1 MVSIM
6 TAFTHML
13 NTQLILLVYLLIGV
27 ICKKKGFIDEHTRVK
42 LVDFVLMI
50 TLPCMIFESFN
61 QDLTPEILRKTAS
74 SLIIAIGIALAALLL
89 GKVIYL
95 HWPQRKRVILQ
106 YATLVNNSGF
116 LGLPLVESMFGPD
129 GLLFAS
135 IFIIPNRVLMWTAG
149 MSLFTSSDSRE
160 RARRI
165 LLNPGMIAVYLGL
178 IRRLAGVPVPAFLDT
193 SVTKVGAITSPLS
206 MILIGAMLVGV
217 EWKKLIEPVI
227 LYLAAVRLILLPLAA
242 LFFLKLL
249 HVDPLVAGVS
259 LVLTGMPAGTTTAL
273 LAEKYGEDAD
283 FASRCVI
290 ATTVMCL
297 FTAPML
303 MLFV

>member
-1 MVSIM
+1 
-6 TAFTHML
+6 
-13 NTQLILLVYLLIGV
+13 
-27 ICKKKGFIDEHTRVK
+27 
-42 LVDFVLMI
+42 
-50 TLPCMIFESFN
+50 MIFESFN
-61 QDLTPEILRKTAS
+61 QELTPEILRKTGSA
-74 SLIIAIGIALAALLL
+74 LAIAIVISLAALFL

-95 HWPQRKRVILQ
+95 KWPKKKRVILQ

-116 LGLPLVESMFGPD
+116 MGLPLVESMYGAD

-149 MSLFTSSDSRE
+149 MSLFTRSDSRQ
-160 RARRI
+160 RVRRI

-178 IRRLAGVPVPAFLDT
+178 ARRLARIPVPAFLDT
-193 SVTKVGAITSPLS
+193 SLTKIGAITSPLS

-217 EWKKLIEPVI
+217 EWKKLIEPAI
-227 LYLAAVRLILLPLAA
+227 LFLAGVRLLLLPLAA
-242 LFFLKLL
+242 LFCLKML
-249 HVDPLVAGVS
+249 HIDPLVAGVS

-273 LAEKYGEDAD
+273 LAEKYGADAD
-283 FASRCVI
+283 FGSRCVI
-290 ATTVMCL
+290 ATTVLCL

>member
-1 MVSIM
+1 MS
-6 TAFTHML
+6 AFMQML
-13 NTQLILLVYLLIGV
+13 NTQLILLVYLFIGV
-27 ICKKKGFIDEHTRVK
+27 ICVKKGFIDEYIRTK
-42 LVDFVLMI
+42 LIDFVLMI

-61 QDLTPEILRKTAS
+61 QDLTSEILHKTAS
-74 SLIIAIGIALAALLL
+74 SLAIAIGISLAALLL

-95 HWPQRKRVILQ
+95 RYPSGKRVILQ
-106 YATLVNNSGF
+106 YATLVNNAGF
-116 LGLPLVESMFGPD
+116 LGLPLVESMFGAD
-129 GLLFAS
+129 GLLYAS

-149 MSLFTSSDSRE
+149 MSLFTKSDTGGRW
-160 RARRI
+160 RRI
-165 LLNPGMIAVYLGL
+165 LLNPGMIAVYLG
-178 IRRLAGVPVPAFLDT
+178 IARRLAHIPVPAFLDT

-227 LYLAAVRLILLPLAA
+227 LYLAAVRLVLLPLAA

-273 LAEKYGEDAD
+273 LAEKYGADAD

-297 FTAPML
+297 FTAPLL